1 MCCISLS
8 LVFLADLVQSDIFK
22 NRPLRAVKVDVFL
35 TNLMN
40 LLPLEPNLPLELN
53 LKTTD
58 AIQWNISYLSVNV
71 QHNYFVVTHEKKYC
85 NWKNTGR
92 FPLLCRKRTAQLSE
106 DLAITISINI
116 QIWLH
121 KLNNDNWMDLKE
133 RTTEIN
139 RKSSSSDK
147 LLTVSIK

>member
-58 AIQWNISYLSVNV
+58 AIQ
-71 QHNYFVVTHEKKYC
+71 
-85 NWKNTGR
+85 
-92 FPLLCRKRTAQLSE
+92 
-106 DLAITISINI
+106 
-116 QIWLH
+116 
-121 KLNNDNWMDLKE
+121 
-133 RTTEIN
+133 
-139 RKSSSSDK
+139 
-147 LLTVSIK
+147 

>member
-1 MCCISLS
+1 M
-8 LVFLADLVQSDIFK
+8 
-22 NRPLRAVKVDVFL
+22 
-35 TNLMN
+35 
-40 LLPLEPNLPLELN
+40 
-53 LKTTD
+53 
-58 AIQWNISYLSVNV
+58 
-71 QHNYFVVTHEKKYC
+71 KKSIA
-85 NWKNTGR
+85 TERTQDGSH
-92 FPLLCRKRTAQLSE
+92 FLCRKRTAQLSE

-121 KLNNDNWMDLKE
+121 KLNNDNWMDLKG